1 MQSYELFAERNRV
14 LAVFFKELRIKPK
27 QVIKFQFLLVFVPSR
42 LQRVRPKPWRAM
54 AKREGKQ
61 KCGPCNHPK
70 RKTSHIPKKKM
81 GLLLAHSLGKVYL
94 WHVIRQKK
102 CVKRGLFVGKS
113 VSHG

>member
-1 MQSYELFAERNRV
+1 MKIMRFNPGNFFMQL
-14 LAVFFKELRIKPK
+14 
-27 QVIKFQFLLVFVPSR
+27 KF
-42 LQRVRPKPWRAM
+42 
-54 AKREGKQ
+54 

-102 CVKRGLFVGKS
+102 CVK
-113 VSHG
+113 